1 MNICWNKQLNSFC
14 LCLQLSARD
23 QKQITREQISTKSWF
38 HKKANNHKQQYPS
51 WDLQSCGPQ
60 CTGGFPWCS
69 AKHMEQRGH
78 AWRLLQCSHC
88 YSLQQQG
95 EQVQLWKLQRHL
107 TSFHRRNDLY
117 SHSPEPNDHGNWK
130 RSPRGAVWL
139 QTRVQHHGHDF
150 VIRQVQENWTEQGPL
165 LCLYKINLTK
175 VFNTVNREALWMVL
189 ERYGCPKKFVRLIQL
204 PHDGMT
210 GQLSSLHQWPV
221 SCLHHR
227 KWNKTGLHPSPS
239 PV

>member
-1 MNICWNKQLNSFC
+1 MWPYPRWPLTENLLGLHHLFLPQEHLLKQAVKFLFPLFAIISWR
-14 LCLQLSARD
+14 SVA
-23 QKQITREQISTKSWF
+23 ITREQISTKSWF
-38 HKKANNHKQQYPS
+38 NKKANNHKQQYPS
-51 WDLQSCGPQ
+51 WDLQGCGPQ

-107 TSFHRRNDLY
+107 TSFRSGNCHY
-117 SHSPEPNDHGNWK
+117 SHSSETTDHGNWK

-139 QTRVQHHGHDF
+139 QTRMQHRGHDF
-150 VIRQVQENWTEQGPL
+150 VLRQVQEKCFEQSKAL
-165 LCLYKINLTK
+165 FSVFINLTK

-189 ERYGCPKKFVRLIQL
+189 ERYGNPKKFVRLIQL
-204 PHDGMT
+204 LHDGMT
-210 GQLSSLHQWPV
+210 GQLSLCS
-221 SCLHHR
+221 R
-227 KWNKTGLHPSPS
+227 D
-239 PV
+239 